1 MKKLIA
7 IVALLGILMVQT
19 SNVVMAQD
27 AAGTEEV
34 VAEGEGGITL
44 IKRYFIEG
52 DYVFM
57 SLPLLCLILGL
68 AFCIERIITLSLAD
82 VNTKKLLTGVESAI
96 GNKDVEKAKQICKAT
111 RGPVASI
118 MYQGL
123 TRTEEGIDI
132 VEKSVA
138 SYGSVQMGQLEK
150 GLSWISLFIAL
161 APMLGFLGT
170 VIGMVQA
177 FDDIA
182 NAGAISATI
191 VASGIKV
198 ALLTTVF
205 GLIVAII
212 LQIFYNFIVT
222 KVESIVN
229 KMEDNSISFID
240 ILVKNKIV

>member
-1 MKKLIA
+1 MKKLIG
-7 IVALLGILMVQT
+7 IIALLGLFIIIPGVL
-19 SNVVMAQD
+19 MAQD
-27 AAGTEEV
+27 AAEEV
-34 VAEGEGGITL
+34 AASEGGITMM
-44 IKRYFIEG
+44 KRYFIEG
-52 DYVFM
+52 GWSFM
-57 SLPLLCLILGL
+57 SIILVCLILGL

-82 VNTKKLLTGVESAI
+82 INADKLL
-96 GNKDVEKAKQICKAT
+96 GNIEKALTAKDVEKAKSICKST
-111 RGPVASI
+111 RGPIASI

-123 TRTEEGIDI
+123 TRTDEGIDI
-132 VEKSVA
+132 VEKTIS

-161 APMLGFLGT
+161 APMLGFFGT

-212 LQIFYNFIVT
+212 LQVFYNFISS
-222 KVESIVN
+222 KIEGLVN
-229 KMEDNSISFID
+229 KMEDSSISFID
-240 ILVKNKIV
+240 ILVKNKIA